1 MRIIFF
7 LFFFIYPGTLFAN
20 VTLEIEKKL
29 KSINTVVFNFVQK
42 TSSIQEKGE
51 CYLSFP
57 GQLRCIYESDEGK
70 EVLVKGDNLYLIKH
84 KFKRSYRYPIS
95 NSAFNIILNK
105 NKILENL
112 TKTNNKKIQ
121 ETNDNFFYEI
131 ETDEGIYTKIL
142 FDKNSKILTGW
153 ETISYNQEKVIFN
166 ILNPVVNQK
175 FDEKFILPN
184 YNNF

>member
-1 MRIIFF
+1 MD
-7 LFFFIYPGTLFAN
+7 FFFIYPGTLFAN

-29 KSINTVVFNFVQK
+29 KSINTVIFDFVQK
-42 TSSIQEKGE
+42 TSGIQEKGK

-57 GQLRCIYESDEGK
+57 GQLRCIYESDEEK
-70 EVLVKGDNLYLIKH
+70 EVLVQNNNLYLIKH

-112 TKTNNKKIQ
+112 TKNNNKKIQ

-131 ETDEGIYTKIL
+131 DTDEGIYTKIL